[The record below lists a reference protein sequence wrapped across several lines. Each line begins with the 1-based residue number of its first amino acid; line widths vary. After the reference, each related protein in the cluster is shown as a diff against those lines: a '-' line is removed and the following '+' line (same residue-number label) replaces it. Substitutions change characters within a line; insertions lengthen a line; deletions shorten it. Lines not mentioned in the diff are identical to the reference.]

1 MEYKNIFNINKP
13 GEKTISAYGL
23 AEDGRM
29 YNEIIIGYN
38 IKPDNVKYRR
48 FDYSV
53 TVCQTPQEL
62 KKALTKYGATRIVNN
77 RFKDE
82 LRKYMPGV

>member
-1 MEYKNIFNINKP
+1 MKYVNIFNINRP
-13 GEKTISAYGL
+13 SEKTVSAYGY

-38 IKPDNVKYRR
+38 IKPDNIKYKR

-53 TVCQTPQEL
+53 TVCQTPQEV
-62 KKALTKYGATRIVNN
+62 KKALTKYGVTRTVNSK
-77 RFKDE
+77 FKDE